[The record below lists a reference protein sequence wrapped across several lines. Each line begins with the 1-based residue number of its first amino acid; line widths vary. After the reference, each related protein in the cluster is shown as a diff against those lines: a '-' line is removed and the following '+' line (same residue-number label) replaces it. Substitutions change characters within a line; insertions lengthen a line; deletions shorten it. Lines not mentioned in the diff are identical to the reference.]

1 MPSEFVF
8 VPTPYSSELQDE
20 LAKALRARTE
30 IISRKKNPKLWRM
43 TDGVNRF
50 TEEHKAED
58 PVLKRRKI
66 VQTVLSVILAVMGV
80 FLLVTGLTEP
90 RDTTLLVA
98 GVIALVIAAA
108 RFLPRPDASMT
119 RQFQKSA
126 SLLLKSLGGLDLSSK
141 PKIRFTDEAMQIK
154 TNQKSADFPYEK
166 METLVETPRLY
177 LLTHSGSA
185 TVLQKKDLILGTPE
199 EFLDFFRAHA
209 SCPCAELTE
218 E

>member
-8 VPTPYSSELQDE
+8 VPTPYSPELQEE

-50 TEEHKAED
+50 AEANRAD
-58 PVLKRRKI
+58 DLVLKRRKI
-66 VQTVLSVILAVMGV
+66 IQTVLSVILAAAGI

-90 RDTTLLVA
+90 RDTTQLVT
-98 GVIALVIAAA
+98 GIIALVIAAA

-141 PKIRFTDEAMQIK
+141 PKIRFTDVCMQIK

-166 METLVETPRLY
+166 METLVETPGLF
-177 LLTHSGSA
+177 LMTHSGSA

-199 EFLDFFRAHA
+199 EFLDFFRAHTD
-209 SCPCAELTE
+209 CPCAKLIE

>member
-1 MPSEFVF
+1 MPGEFVF
-8 VPTPYSSELQDE
+8 VPTHYSPELQSE
-20 LAKALRARTE
+20 LAKGAAGAYRDCL
-30 IISRKKNPKLWRM
+30 
-43 TDGVNRF
+43 
-50 TEEHKAED
+50 TEEEPQALAYDRRREPLRGGMQSGRPAAEAPGNCTD
-58 PVLKRRKI
+58 RFVCDSGRRRC
-66 VQTVLSVILAVMGV
+66 LSALTGLMEPKNMT
-80 FLLVTGLTEP
+80 LLVT
-90 RDTTLLVA
+90 

-108 RFLPRPDASMT
+108 RFLPRPDADMT

-126 SLLLKSLGGLDLSSK
+126 ALLLKSLGGLDLSSK

-166 METLVETPRLY
+166 METLVETPSLF

-209 SCPCAELTE
+209 ACPCAKLTE

>member
-1 MPSEFVF
+1 MPGEFVF
-8 VPTPYSSELQDE
+8 VPTHYSPELQSE

-30 IISRKKNPKLWRM
+30 IVSRKKNPKLWRM

-50 TEEHKAED
+50 AEECRADD
-58 PVLKRRKI
+58 PLLKRRGI
-66 VQTVLSVILAVMGV
+66 VRTVLSVILAAAGV
-80 FLLVTGLTEP
+80 FLLVTGLMEP
-90 RDTTLLVA
+90 KNMTLLVT

-108 RFLPRPDASMT
+108 RFLPRPDADMT
-119 RQFQKSA
+119 RQLQKSA
-126 SLLLKSLGGLDLSSK
+126 ALLLKSLGGLDLSSK

-166 METLVETPRLY
+166 METLVETPSLF

-209 SCPCAELTE
+209 ACPCAKLTE

>member
-8 VPTPYSSELQDE
+8 VPTSYGAELQDE

-90 RDTTLLVA
+90 RDTT
-98 GVIALVIAAA
+98 
-108 RFLPRPDASMT
+108 

-185 TVLQKKDLILGTPE
+185 TVLQKKALILGTPE

>member
-8 VPTPYSSELQDE
+8 VPTPYNTELQDE

-43 TDGVNRF
+43 TDGVNEF
-50 TEEHKAED
+50 AETNRADD

-66 VQTVLSVILAVMGV
+66 IQTVLSVILAAMGI

-90 RDTTLLVA
+90 RNTTQLAA
-98 GVIALVIAAA
+98 GVIALIIAAA
-108 RFLPRPDASMT
+108 RFLPKPDASMT

-141 PKIRFTDEAMQIK
+141 PTIRFTDGAMQIK

-166 METLVETPRLY
+166 METLVETRNLF

-199 EFLDFFRAHA
+199 EFLNFFRAHTD
-209 SCPCAELTE
+209 CPCAELIE